1 MKTHPPPRPRVS
13 IVVLT
18 HNRRAEVLRTV
29 GRLRALPER
38 PPIVVVDNASDDGT
52 RDALRAEHPDVRVIA
67 LPDNLG
73 AAARNAGVREVQ
85 TRYVAFCDDDTFWAP
100 GALSC
105 AADALDMHPHVAV
118 ISARV
123 LVGPEEHEDPTC
135 ALMAHSPLCGRG
147 LPGPALLGFMAGACV
162 FRTRAYLCMGG
173 YEQRLFIGAEE
184 SLLALD
190 LAACG
195 WSMAY
200 VPQVVCHHHPS
211 QLRDAVRRGRLLAR
225 NTIWVAWLRRPVT
238 SALRATWQA
247 LQMARRN
254 GCLCAAVADALVGAG
269 WVARHRRVVP
279 PRVEAAMRVVERAR
293 GTGEARG
300 LI

>member
-147 LPGPALLGFMAGACV
+147 LPGPALLGFMAGACA

-184 SLLALD
+184 SLLASISRP
-190 LAACG
+190 AAGAWRTCRRWCATTTPRSCAMRSGAGGCSPATRSG
-195 WSMAY
+195 WRGCAD
-200 VPQVVCHHHPS
+200 PS
-211 QLRDAVRRGRLLAR
+211 PAPCARPGRRCKWRDATAVCALPWRTRWSAPAGWRDIAASCRPGSRRQCVS
-225 NTIWVAWLRRPVT
+225 W
-238 SALRATWQA
+238 SAHAGQ
-247 LQMARRN
+247 ARR
-254 GCLCAAVADALVGAG
+254 AG
-269 WVARHRRVVP
+269 
-279 PRVEAAMRVVERAR
+279 
-293 GTGEARG
+293 
-300 LI
+300 